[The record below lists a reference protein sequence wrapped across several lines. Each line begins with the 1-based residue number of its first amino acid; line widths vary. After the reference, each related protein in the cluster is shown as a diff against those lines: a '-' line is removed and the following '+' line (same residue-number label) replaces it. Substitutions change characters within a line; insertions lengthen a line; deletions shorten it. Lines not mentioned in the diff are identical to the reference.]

1 MQTFFMQTMKTLI
14 RLRGAQADL
23 SLRWAHMSGGSF
35 LLLRFLRCPYDN
47 SFWD

>member
-23 SLRWAHMSGGSF
+23 SLRWAHMSEGSF
-35 LLLRFLRCPYDN
+35 CFVAVLTL
-47 SFWD
+47 SV